1 MSDFIVD
8 PPESSC
14 EPEELGGASLTS
26 AVTYDGL
33 DLSCLG
39 VTSGIDMNAVLQ
51 ALEISC
57 QNKLSQIS
65 VLNVRVTTLE
75 NEIAGL
81 QSQTVYTTDVND
93 LGAYNCIS
101 TTGIL
106 SDTLSSIDDA
116 ICALQATT
124 GSNRLLQSDFDKYI
138 ANTGKPFVYKEELGT
153 GAILSTGVNTATL
166 DNLDGFATADG
177 KTAYVTGAAVTLVSS
192 RDNYIYADSST
203 GTFIVKDVP
212 LGNPAPAELSSE
224 IILHC
229 LTTDGTG
236 AVIAQLDLRQYNSI
250 DETYFRLDTDVSA
263 FIPEDS
269 ITGFHIDL
277 TTVLSYDSVVAITNP
292 ADIVHKDYVDNAI
305 SLVAPLWTA
314 AGSDIYFNTGNVGIG
329 NVADGTANLYVDGSL
344 RYTDGNELN
353 GKVLVCDDNGYATWS
368 TPQANAIVLEEGVDI
383 GGTYNTFNFIGDSV
397 TATDAGGGIVDINIV
412 GGAGGGATYLN
423 PDIVPQTVGG
433 FLAGQPAATTTLSLQ
448 EFGDKLLFPYQ
459 APVFTSFVLSGYSTL
474 EVGDSITAGSQT
486 FNWSTSNSS
495 NVEANTLD
503 IIDVTNGNTALA
515 TDIANDGSEVVTLPL
530 INKTTATSHVFRVQ
544 AENTNTV
551 LFNRNYTV
559 NWRHKRYWGT
569 HPDLSAPSDG
579 EILAADA
586 AGVGSG
592 KEFSTT
598 RVQTRNNIN
607 GGGNH
612 IFFAFPTSF
621 GTPTFVI
628 NGLPN
633 TAWTKI
639 RSASAFVNSVGHSE
653 PYDVWISNTPQFSPI
668 SSFQIN

>member
-26 AVTYDGL
+26 AVTYDGR

-51 ALEISC
+51 ALEVSC

-124 GSNRLLQSDFDKYI
+124 GSNRLLQTDFDKYI

-153 GAILSTGVNTATL
+153 GAILSTGANTATL
-166 DNLDGFATADG
+166 DNLDGFVTADG

-212 LGNPAPAELSSE
+212 LGNPAPAALSSE

-250 DETYFRLDTDVSA
+250 DETYFRLNTDVSA

-277 TTVLSYDSVVAITNP
+277 TSVLSYDSVVAITNP

-305 SLVAPLWTA
+305 SFVSPLWTA
-314 AGSDIYFNTGNVGIG
+314 SGVDVYINTGKVGIG
-329 NVADGTANLYVDGSL
+329 TVPDSIADLYVDGSF
-344 RYTDGNELN
+344 RYTDGNELDGN
-353 GKVLVCDDNGYATWS
+353 VLVCDANGYASWS
-368 TPQANAIVLEEGVDI
+368 ALSLEIEGQDEGTGLGNFTAI
-383 GGTYNTFNFIGDSV
+383 NFLGAGV
-397 TATDAGGGIVDINIV
+397 TAVDGGSGVLDVTITGAASTFLDLTD
-412 GGAGGGATYLN
+412 T
-423 PDIVPQTVGG
+423 
-433 FLAGQPAATTTLSLQ
+433 PAS
-448 EFGDKLLFPYQ
+448 Y
-459 APVFTSFVLSGYSTL
+459 
-474 EVGDSITAGSQT
+474 AGSPN
-486 FNWSTSNSS
+486 FF
-495 NVEANTLD
+495 L
-503 IIDVTNGNTALA
+503 
-515 TDIANDGSEVVTLPL
+515 
-530 INKTTATSHVFRVQ
+530 RV
-544 AENTNTV
+544 
-551 LFNRNYTV
+551 
-559 NWRHKRYWGT
+559 
-569 HPDLSAPSDG
+569 
-579 EILAADA
+579 
-586 AGVGSG
+586 
-592 KEFSTT
+592 
-598 RVQTRNNIN
+598 N
-607 GGGNH
+607 GG
-612 IFFAFPTSF
+612 
-621 GTPTFVI
+621 
-628 NGLPN
+628 
-633 TAWTKI
+633 
-639 RSASAFVNSVGHSE
+639 VNSVDFVDGSTINLSE
-653 PYDVWISNTPQFSPI
+653 FNNDAGFITGYTETDDLADVLGRDNSTGANDISILSGQSIVYNNSGYTATISESTLTGNIVLTLPNVSGSLVVQSYVDSHIGGQDVNALIQSPTV
-668 SSFQIN
+668 S